1 MKVPVM
7 ADHVW
12 MALGLCATF
21 SVFWCVERLLFFAGR
36 FRSLRER
43 SRKRCDR
50 ELRLLVAQSSGNL
63 HEAWRLA
70 SASRAKGLQLR
81 LIRASG
87 GRAEDLEDLVTRE
100 LQDIYRFEV
109 FKREAH
115 TIATSL
121 GMLGTVCGML
131 EAFGAGSLQDSSVAK
146 AISDALGT
154 TALGICIGLPVT
166 YGFGMV
172 FDKWSGLLDE
182 AVTAVVSQ
190 FVQPTEAVPLR
201 SSMAEAGPGPATEV
215 SPGSGA
221 GSNAKG
227 TTERV
232 APTPPSQKGH
242 SHEVVATAIATGK

>member
-1 MKVPVM
+1 MKVPVV

-12 MALGLCATF
+12 LALGLCATF
-21 SVFWCVERLLFFAGR
+21 SIYWCVERLFFFAGR
-36 FRSLRER
+36 FRSLRAR
-43 SRKRCDR
+43 CRKRCDR
-50 ELRLLVAQSSGNL
+50 ELRRIAAQSSGNL

-70 SASRAKGLQLR
+70 LASKAKGLQLR

-87 GRAEDLEDLVTRE
+87 GRPEALEDLITRE
-100 LQDIYRFEV
+100 LQDIYRFDV
-109 FKREAH
+109 FKREAY

-131 EAFGAGSLQDSSVAK
+131 EAFGAGSLQDSGVGQ

-166 YGFGMV
+166 YGFGV
-172 FDKWSGLLDE
+172 LFDKWSGLLDE
-182 AVTAVVSQ
+182 AVTAVVDQ
-190 FVQPTEAVPLR
+190 FVKPTEAVPPR
-201 SSMAEAGPGPATEV
+201 PPMAEAGPGPATEV

-227 TTERV
+227 TTERI

-242 SHEVVATAIATGK
+242 QP